1 MTTLLRDPVR
11 AVRVEAARALAG
23 VDPKTLAPA
32 QQMSLAGA
40 TMELIASELV
50 DAERPEAHL
59 NLGLLDVRR
68 REPAAAEAE
77 YRTALRLDPGFIPAM
92 VNLADL
98 DRMRGQDQQGID
110 LLHTALTLEP
120 GNADVHHALGL
131 LLVRQ
136 HDYTGALAELRRA
149 NQLAP
154 DNARYAY
161 VYAIALNSTGAV
173 KESVELLEQ
182 THRQHP
188 TDAEVLVAL
197 LSIARDRGD
206 FPAALQYAKELAVI
220 SPDDPQLRAL
230 IHALKSRQP

>member
-149 NQLAP
+149 N
-154 DNARYAY
+154 NW
-161 VYAIALNSTGAV
+161 
-173 KESVELLEQ
+173 
-182 THRQHP
+182 HP
-188 TDAEVLVAL
+188 IT
-197 LSIARDRGD
+197 
-206 FPAALQYAKELAVI
+206 
-220 SPDDPQLRAL
+220 RATPM
-230 IHALKSRQP
+230 SMP